1 MQGTGRGQREK
12 RGKGWD
18 RERGMRRNG
27 GDRMRDGGDKGERM
41 GWGYREQRTGKGMG
55 WDRETQGQDKVLRGP
70 VPVEDLCRSYA
81 WG

>member
-1 MQGTGRGQREK
+1 
-12 RGKGWD
+12 
-18 RERGMRRNG
+18 
-27 GDRMRDGGDKGERM
+27 MRDGGDKGERM